1 MIFVINLLYAN
12 VPLVDN
18 LMTAVVL
25 GVAAVP
31 ETLPVIV
38 TLSLI
43 YGVEN
48 MAQKKLLSETFLPL
62 KLLEMQQSSL
72 QIKREP

>member
-1 MIFVINLLYAN
+1 
-12 VPLVDN
+12 
-18 LMTAVVL
+18 MTAVVL

>member
-1 MIFVINLLYAN
+1 
-12 VPLVDN
+12 
-18 LMTAVVL
+18 MTAVVL

-72 QIKREP
+72 QIKRNLNPKSDDHTKTLVVWTR

>member
-1 MIFVINLLYAN
+1 
-12 VPLVDN
+12 
-18 LMTAVVL
+18 MTAVVL
-25 GVAAVP
+25 GVAVP

>member
-72 QIKREP
+72 QIKQEP

>member
-1 MIFVINLLYAN
+1 
-12 VPLVDN
+12 
-18 LMTAVVL
+18 MTAVVL

-48 MAQKKLLSETFLPL
+48 MAQKKPLSEMSLPL
-62 KLLEMQQSSL
+62 KLLETQQSLLLTKPEHSHK
-72 QIKREP
+72 IR